1 MSSIQRQQII
11 PMDGALKEFEKHL
24 KSHPRTILSARFGDG
39 KSFFLAAAQK
49 KLKKRYVFLTI
60 YPVNYQV
67 VENQDIFEYIKRD
80 LLFQLYA
87 KGLVPESYEIPDSIA
102 SYFFLQNNWKQFAE
116 EFLKTLSYFDASNTI
131 MATLGAAKFL
141 MAMKKKYD
149 AFKNKG
155 GEIGERLDNFIAEFD
170 KRGIY
175 ESDPVTTILND
186 IIKSWKKK
194 YNRRR
199 VCLVFEDMDRIDP
212 SHIFRILNVISAQM
226 DYAYKYGVSPKSSNL
241 SGNKFGVDNIVVCL
255 DYDNLK
261 HIFHHFYG
269 PKACFDGYINK
280 FSDKGIFYYSLHEQ
294 VQQFYMNELSRVTG
308 MDNNAVK
315 VIMEQ
320 FDMTAFT
327 LRQLY
332 HAIDGIGQQISLPT
346 WSRTFVPHRGMYIMA
361 AILRRL
367 GQNDEEIIGI
377 LGTAFQRQPV
387 AIGAYVATSMLLRR
401 QAKQMNLDFTFGEKD
416 DGFQVRYEM
425 TDMHQDG
432 LAFLN
437 RQLYGSW
444 DPKETYCKPD
454 EEIEYI
460 LRFVNK

>member
-1 MSSIQRQQII
+1 MI
-11 PMDGALKEFEKHL
+11 PMDGAIKEFEKHL

-39 KSFFLAAAQK
+39 KSFFLAAA
-49 KLKKRYVFLTI
+49 KKRLKNRYAFLTI

-67 VENQDIFEYIKRD
+67 AENQDIFEYIKRD
-80 LLFQLYA
+80 LLFQLYYQ
-87 KGLVPESYEIPDSIA
+87 GLVPESYEIPDSIA
-102 SYFFLQNNWKQFAE
+102 SFFFLQNNWERFAE

-131 MATLGAAKFL
+131 DATLGAAKFL

-149 AFKNKG
+149 SFKSYG

-170 KRGIY
+170 KKGIY
-175 ESDPVTTILND
+175 ESDPITTIICD
-186 IIKSWKKK
+186 IIRRWKKR
-194 YNRRR
+194 YNHRG
-199 VCLVFEDMDRIDP
+199 VCLVFEDLDRIDP
-212 SHIFRILNVISAQM
+212 AHIFRILNVISAQM
-226 DYAYKYGVSPKSSNL
+226 DYGYKYGVSPKSSSL
-241 SGNKFGVDNIVVCL
+241 TGNKFGVDNIVACL

-280 FSDKGIFYYSLHEQ
+280 FSDKGIFYYSLHDQ
-294 VQQFYMNELSRVTG
+294 VQQFYMNELSRVSG
-308 MDNNAVK
+308 MDTKAVK

-332 HAIDGIGQQISLPT
+332 HAIDGVSQQISLP
-346 WSRTFVPHRGMYIMA
+346 SRNRNIVPHRGMYVMA

-367 GQNDEEIIGI
+367 GQSTEEITGI
-377 LGTAFQRQPV
+377 LGSAFQRQPV
-387 AIGAYVATSMLLRR
+387 AIGAYIATSMLLRR
-401 QAKQMNLDFTFGEKD
+401 QAKQTNLDFSFGEKE
-416 DGFQVRYEM
+416 DGFLVWYKM
-425 TDMHQDG
+425 TDMHHDG

-437 RQLYGSW
+437 RHFYGTWNPNES
-444 DPKETYCKPD
+444 YCKPE

-460 LRFVNK
+460 LSFVNK